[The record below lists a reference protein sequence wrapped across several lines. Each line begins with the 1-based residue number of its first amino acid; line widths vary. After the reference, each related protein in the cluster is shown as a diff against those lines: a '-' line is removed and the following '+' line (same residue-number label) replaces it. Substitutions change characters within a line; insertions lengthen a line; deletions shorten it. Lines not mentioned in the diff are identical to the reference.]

1 MWKPEAAML
10 RAFFVSGAH
19 LVEFSGLVY
28 NPRRIQ
34 AEKNSRSAGP
44 AWPARMKA
52 NSMTASGSRIPYRRV
67 LLKISGESFCREHES
82 GISMQE
88 LSSIASQIR
97 DVVQVGVQLAIVCG
111 GGNILR
117 GRQFAEVSSTIV
129 PSTAHYMGM
138 LATVINGLALQD
150 ALESAGVQTRLQ
162 SAIRMEGVAEPFIRR
177 RCLRH
182 LEKGRV
188 VILAAGTGSPFVTT
202 DTAAAL
208 RARELDAEVV
218 LKGTKVDGV
227 YSADPLKNPHAVRYT
242 EISFRDV
249 LNQNLQVMDAQAMPH
264 CMEHNIDIIV
274 FDYKRVGNIA
284 RAIAGERIGT
294 RVSANV
300 RTS

>member
-1 MWKPEAAML
+1 MTTTT
-10 RAFFVSGAH
+10 
-19 LVEFSGLVY
+19 
-28 NPRRIQ
+28 N
-34 AEKNSRSAGP
+34 RS
-44 AWPARMKA
+44 
-52 NSMTASGSRIPYRRV
+52 PYRRV
-67 LLKISGESFCREHES
+67 LLKISGESFCREGES
-82 GISMQE
+82 GISMNE
-88 LSSIASQIR
+88 LSSVAAQIR
-97 DVVQVGVQLAIVCG
+97 DVVQKGIQLAIVCG

-117 GRQFAEVSSTIV
+117 GKQFADISQSIV

-208 RARELDAEVV
+208 RAREIDAEVV

-227 YSADPLKNPHAVRYT
+227 YSEDPLRNPHAIRYSDIT
-242 EISFRDV
+242 FREV
-249 LNQNLQVMDAQAMPH
+249 LSQNLQVMDAQAMHH

-274 FDYKRVGNIA
+274 FNYKRVGNIA
-284 RAIAGERIGT
+284 RVVAGERIGT
-294 RVSANV
+294 RVSNEP
-300 RTS
+300 RS

>member
-1 MWKPEAAML
+1 MTDISYVGLL
-10 RAFFVSGAH
+10 RDLLKFGKQPPGTLTV
-19 LVEFSGLVY
+19 
-28 NPRRIQ
+28 
-34 AEKNSRSAGP
+34 SAGP
-44 AWPARMKA
+44 AIYC
-52 NSMTASGSRIPYRRV
+52 NTGFLLMTTTTNRSPYRRV
-67 LLKISGESFCREHES
+67 LLKISGESFCREGES
-82 GISMQE
+82 GISMNE
-88 LSSIASQIR
+88 LSSVAAQIR
-97 DVVQVGVQLAIVCG
+97 DVVQKGIQLAIVCG

-117 GRQFAEVSSTIV
+117 GKQFADISQSIV

-208 RARELDAEVV
+208 RAREIDAEVV

-227 YSADPLKNPHAVRYT
+227 YSEDPLRNPHAIRYSDIT
-242 EISFRDV
+242 FREV
-249 LNQNLQVMDAQAMPH
+249 LSQNLQVMDAQAMHH

-274 FDYKRVGNIA
+274 FNYKRVGNIA
-284 RAIAGERIGT
+284 RVVAGERIGT
-294 RVSANV
+294 RVSNEP
-300 RTS
+300 RS

>member
-1 MWKPEAAML
+1 
-10 RAFFVSGAH
+10 
-19 LVEFSGLVY
+19 
-28 NPRRIQ
+28 
-34 AEKNSRSAGP
+34 
-44 AWPARMKA
+44 
-52 NSMTASGSRIPYRRV
+52 MT
-67 LLKISGESFCREHES
+67 
-82 GISMQE
+82 E

-97 DVVQVGVQLAIVCG
+97 DVVQSGVQLAIVCG

-208 RARELDAEVV
+208 R
-218 LKGTKVDGV
+218 KGTKVDGV

-249 LNQNLQVMDAQAMPH
+249 LAQNLQVMDAQAMHH

-294 RVSANV
+294 RVSADV
-300 RTS
+300 RTN